1 MLSDSPHVLAIDVGS
16 SAVRAALYDD
26 RAMPVPNRSVAI
38 PHGQVV
44 GTDGTSIE
52 DATELAEL
60 VEAAVDQVLQQSGEV
75 SESIVGVGLASM
87 ASTILGIDSD
97 GVPVT
102 PVFTYADSRPSSDVE
117 HLRGNIDLAATY
129 RRVGVMQ
136 HWSYVPAR
144 VLWLRRTQPDIY
156 AQIDKWIDFPTYL
169 YRRWF
174 GNDNLRTSHSLAAW
188 SGMQNRSTLDWD
200 AELIEVIDLS
210 QDRLPAISGYADVQH
225 GLASVYASRWNPL
238 RDAKFALG
246 VGDGAAVNIGTGCVT
261 SDRIAITVGTTAAMR
276 LFAEHERATDLPEIP
291 TGLWGYPLDP
301 ERTLIGGAFTEGGN
315 VVKWSS
321 EVLRLP
327 DLASLSD
334 ALSTR
339 APGAHGLSALPFLYG
354 ERAIGWATDA
364 TAGLTGLTGATDA
377 LDIVQAMMEA
387 VAYRFALVA
396 ELLEPYA
403 TDDRIYVAGG
413 NAMTSSDWWVQTI
426 ADVLGSDVYTTADE
440 EATTRGAAVL
450 ALRAADVWSSL
461 SDHMPELSTKFQPR
475 QKHCETHLEGIAR
488 QRALYEKLVQA

>member
-1 MLSDSPHVLAIDVGS
+1 MLSAAPHVLAIDVGS
-16 SAVRAALYDD
+16 SAVRAALYDS
-26 RAMPVPNRSVAI
+26 RAAPVPGASVSI

-44 GTDGTSIE
+44 GADGTSVE
-52 DATELAEL
+52 DAIALAEL
-60 VEAAVDQVLQQSGEV
+60 VESAVDQVLEQSEK
-75 SESIVGVGLASM
+75 EPKPIVGVGLASM
-87 ASTILGIDSD
+87 ASTILGIDSE

-102 PVFTYADSRPSSDVE
+102 PVFTYADSRPAADVE
-117 HLRGNIDLAATY
+117 HLRRNIDLAATY
-129 RRVGVMQ
+129 QRVGVMQ

-144 VLWLRRTQPDIY
+144 VLWLRRTQPDTY

-169 YRRWF
+169 YSRWF
-174 GNDNLRTSHSLAAW
+174 GSDNLRTSHSLAAW

-200 AELIEVIDLS
+200 AELIEVINLS
-210 QDRLPAISGYADVQH
+210 NDRLPAISGYADVQH
-225 GLASVYASRWNPL
+225 GLAADYAERWESL

-246 VGDGAAVNIGTGCVT
+246 VGDGAAVNIGTGCVD

-276 LFAEHERATDLPEIP
+276 LFAQHEPATDLPAIP
-291 TGLWGYPLDP
+291 AGLWGYPLDP
-301 ERTLIGGAFTEGGN
+301 EQTLVGGAFTEGGN
-315 VVKWSS
+315 VVKWCS

-364 TAGLTGLTGATDA
+364 TASLTGLTGATDA

-403 TDDRIYVAGG
+403 TDDHIYVAGG

-426 ADVLGSDVYTTADE
+426 ADVLGSDVYITADE

-461 SDHMPELSTKFQPR
+461 SDVTPKLSTRFQPR
-475 QKHCETHLEGIAR
+475 QEHRETHLEGIDC